1 MSPIT
6 TFHEYQALALA
17 LRTAGEGVTEY
28 HMTHA
33 IMGLSSE
40 VGELASDIKS
50 SLFYGTAMNKE
61 NMKKEIGDI
70 LWYLSLAAYAVGTT
84 LEEVATLNIDK
95 LKKRYPD
102 GVFTTK
108 DALER
113 KDEK

>member
-6 TFHEYQALALA
+6 TFHEYEALA
-17 LRTAGEGVTEY
+17 LRTAGEGDTE
-28 HMTHA
+28 HHITHA

-50 SLFYGTAMNKE
+50 WKFYGTMMKKE

-70 LWYLSLAAYAVGTT
+70 LWYLSLAAYAVGIT
-84 LEEVATLNIDK
+84 LEEAATINIDK
-95 LKKRYPD
+95 LAKRYPN
-102 GVFTTK
+102 GVFTPQ